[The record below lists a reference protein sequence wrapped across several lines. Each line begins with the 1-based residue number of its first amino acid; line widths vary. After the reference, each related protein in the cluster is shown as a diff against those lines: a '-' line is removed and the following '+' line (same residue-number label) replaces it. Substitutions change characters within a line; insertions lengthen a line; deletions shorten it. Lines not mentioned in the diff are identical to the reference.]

1 MPILSRPEFGP
12 RTALV
17 YVTVGTLIDVWTL
30 VWYFTH
36 EASRSSTTHFWVIG
50 LVLTGLTF
58 VLLGLFLG
66 RLGQAAR
73 AAELPP
79 ASVLHAETEIQK
91 TAAVAAA
98 AGAANPQP
106 QASPQPAS
114 TPMVVMPSP
123 AVGATLAH

>member
-12 RTALV
+12 RTALA
-17 YVTVGTLIDVWTL
+17 YVTAGTLIDVWTL

-36 EASRSSTTHFWVIG
+36 ETSRSSTTHFWVIG

-66 RLGQAAR
+66 KLGQAAR

-79 ASVLHAETEIQK
+79 PGALQAEAEIQK
-91 TAAVAAA
+91 TAATA
-98 AGAANPQP
+98 AGANTPQP
-106 QASPQPAS
+106 VA
-114 TPMVVMPSP
+114 TPMVVMPTPPS
-123 AVGATLAH
+123 GASLAH

>member
-12 RTALV
+12 RTALI

-58 VLLGLFLG
+58 VVLGLFLG

-79 ASVLHAETEIQK
+79 PDALRAETEIQK
-91 TAAVAAA
+91 TAAIAAA
-98 AGAANPQP
+98 TAANPQD
-106 QASPQPAS
+106 QVNPQPAA

-123 AVGATLAH
+123 SVGATLAH